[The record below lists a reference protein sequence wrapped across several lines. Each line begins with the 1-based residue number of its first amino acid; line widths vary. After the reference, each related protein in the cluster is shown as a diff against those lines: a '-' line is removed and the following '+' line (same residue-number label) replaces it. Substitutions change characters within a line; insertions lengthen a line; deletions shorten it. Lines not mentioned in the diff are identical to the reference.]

1 MKKILF
7 MAFAML
13 LIAVSSC
20 KKENNNN
27 TSETEGLT
35 KVQEV
40 SNTSY
45 TLEIYGTASNFVT
58 GYNDI
63 YFRVKENSS
72 GEYLQD
78 ATLDWYPEMHMM
90 SMTHSCP
97 NSAITKVNGKKTLYK
112 AYSVFTMPSN
122 SSEYWDAK
130 INITKGSEVSFVTP
144 VLNVVANS
152 TKRVSSFM
160 GTDSKKYIVAYI
172 APASPKA
179 AINDLVLGLFT
190 PNGMSYDVVKNFS
203 VEVDPRMPSMGN
215 HSSPNNE
222 NPVFSSSDNFY
233 HGKLS
238 LTMSGLWKLNLI
250 VKNANNDIVG
260 GKTVTQTE
268 DSNLYLE
275 VEF

>member
-1 MKKILF
+1 

-97 NSAITKVNGKKTLYK
+97 NSAINKVNGKKTLYK